1 MLAPE
6 VVELCRELAA
16 LLPPQLQKVILLNTG
31 SEANEAAI
39 RMAKLATGGHEVVGL
54 TASFHG
60 LTGGAGAATYSVG
73 RRGYGP
79 AIPGSIAIPA
89 PNAYRCPIRHCDDAC
104 DLSCL
109 EVGFELIDA
118 QRAGQPAAAIAEPI
132 LSTGGVIVPP
142 PGYFPRLKELCE
154 ARGMLLI
161 LDEAQ
166 TAFGRV
172 GANFAF
178 EQDGVVPDFLA
189 VSKTLG
195 GGIPLA
201 AAVTSA
207 AIEET
212 CYERGF
218 VHVTSHVSDPLPAAV
233 GLAVLEVL
241 RREHLAERAL
251 ALGARLEAGLRD
263 LHQRYEVIGDVR
275 GRGLLWGV
283 ELVRDRQS
291 RRPASRARR
300 QDHPALP
307 GARPVDEHRL
317 AARARE
323 RVADRAAAHRDRG
336 RDRRRPLDPRSGDP
350 RVRLKQP
357 GRARTAACRCGA
369 TGGARALVSSV
380 SPRPLRGLAMTR
392 EEVGKAP
399 SDVERRVA
407 QALSWPP
414 SQTCGPRSQRGRT
427 CSASCHC
434 ERPIGSEN
442 PGRAGL
448 WIATSACGL
457 AMTRAGDQAKR
468 RCRCRRAG
476 A

>member
-1 MLAPE
+1 MADDERGEREGDWQERRRQLEAAVERHMIRYIGDFPGFFVTRAAGSYVYDDRGRQILDFTSGQMCATLGHNHPAVVGALRRSCERAIHLFSWLLAPE
-6 VVELCRELAA
+6 VVDLCRELAGM
-16 LLPPQLQKVILLNTG
+16 LPPQLQKVILLNTG
-31 SEANEAAI
+31 SEANEAAL
-39 RMAKLATGGHEVVGL
+39 RMAKLVTGGHEVVGL

-79 AIPGSIAIPA
+79 ALPGSMAIPA
-89 PNAYRCPIRHCDDAC
+89 PNAYRCPIRHCAEVC

-109 EVGFELIDA
+109 EVGFELIDS
-118 QRAGQPAAAIAEPI
+118 QRSGQPAAAIAEPI

-142 PGYFPRLKELCE
+142 PGYFPRLRELCQ

-195 GGIPLA
+195 GGVPLA
-201 AAVTSA
+201 ATVTSA
-207 AIEET
+207 ALEET

-241 RREHLAERAL
+241 RRERLAERAQE
-251 ALGARLEAGLRD
+251 LGRRLEAGLRD

-283 ELVRDRQS
+283 ELVSDRQS
-291 RRPASRARR
+291 RRPHPELGARITR
-300 QDHPALP
+300 RCLELGLSMNIVALP
-307 GARPVDEHRL
+307 GL
-317 AARARE
+317 ASVWRIAPPLTAS
-323 RVADRAAAHRDRG
+323 AAEID
-336 RDRRRPLDPRSGDP
+336 
-350 RVRLKQP
+350 Q
-357 GRARTAACRCGA
+357 
-369 TGGARALVSSV
+369 
-380 SPRPLRGLAMTR
+380 GLAI
-392 EEVGKAP
+392 
-399 SDVERRVA
+399 
-407 QALSWPP
+407 L
-414 SQTCGPRSQRGRT
+414 
-427 CSASCHC
+427 
-434 ERPIGSEN
+434 
-442 PGRAGL
+442 
-448 WIATSACGL
+448 
-457 AMTRAGDQAKR
+457 DQAIR
-468 RCRCRRAG
+468 ETLDQASREAL
-476 A
+476 

>member
-1 MLAPE
+1 M
-6 VVELCRELAA
+6 VELCRELAG

-39 RMAKLATGGHEVVGL
+39 RMAKLVSGGHEVVGL

-79 AIPGSIAIPA
+79 ALPGSMAIPA
-89 PNAYRCPIRHCDDAC
+89 PNAYRCPIRHCADAC

-142 PGYFPRLKELCE
+142 PGYFPRLKELCA

-241 RREHLAERAL
+241 RRERLAERAL

-323 RVADRAAAHRDRG
+323 RVADRAAADRDRG

-350 RVRLKQP
+350 RVRLKLLSGAGA
-357 GRARTAACRCGA
+357 GRTPTRLLCSEGA
-369 TGGARALVSSV
+369 PRALISGPHRVRHAPARRGRSL
-380 SPRPLRGLAMTR
+380 RAPLPL
-392 EEVGKAP
+392 
-399 SDVERRVA
+399 
-407 QALSWPP
+407 PP
-414 SQTCGPRSQRGRT
+414 SGRIVN
-427 CSASCHC
+427 
-434 ERPIGSEN
+434 R
-442 PGRAGL
+442 
-448 WIATSACGL
+448 
-457 AMTRAGDQAKR
+457 
-468 RCRCRRAG
+468 
-476 A
+476 

>member
-1 MLAPE
+1 MDEASGGPAADWQERRRRLQDAVARHMIRYIGDFPPFFVERAEGSYIYDDSGRRILDFTSGQMCATLGHNHPEVVAAIARSCERSIHLFSWVLAPE

-16 LLPPQLQKVILLNTG
+16 ILPPQLQKVILLNTG
-31 SEANEAAI
+31 SEANEAAL
-39 RMAKLATGGHEVVGL
+39 RMAKLVTGGHEVVAL
-54 TASFHG
+54 AASFHG

-79 AIPGSIAIPA
+79 AIPGSMAIPA
-89 PNAYRCPIRHCDDAC
+89 PNAYRCPIRHCTDAC

-109 EVGFELIDA
+109 EVGFELIDS
-118 QRAGQPAAAIAEPI
+118 QRSGQPAAAIVEPI
-132 LSTGGVIVPP
+132 LSTGGVIVPS

-154 ARGMLLI
+154 ARGMLVI

-195 GGIPLA
+195 GGVPLA
-201 AAVTSA
+201 ATVTSA

-251 ALGARLEAGLRD
+251 ELGRRLETGLRD

-283 ELVRDRQS
+283 ELVTDRQS
-291 RRPASRARR
+291 RRPNPKLGGRITARCLELGLSMNIVS
-300 QDHPALP
+300 LP
-307 GARPVDEHRL
+307 GLASVWRIAPPLTSSAAQIDE
-317 AARARE
+317 
-323 RVADRAAAHRDRG
+323 
-336 RDRRRPLDPRSGDP
+336 
-350 RVRLKQP
+350 
-357 GRARTAACRCGA
+357 
-369 TGGARALVSSV
+369 
-380 SPRPLRGLAMTR
+380 GL
-392 EEVGKAP
+392 
-399 SDVERRVA
+399 SI
-407 QALSWPP
+407 L
-414 SQTCGPRSQRGRT
+414 
-427 CSASCHC
+427 
-434 ERPIGSEN
+434 
-442 PGRAGL
+442 
-448 WIATSACGL
+448 
-457 AMTRAGDQAKR
+457 DQAIR
-468 RCRCRRAG
+468 DSL
-476 A
+476 

>member
-1 MLAPE
+1 LFSWLLAPQ

-31 SEANEAAI
+31 SEANEAAL
-39 RMAKLATGGHEVVGL
+39 RMAKLVTGGHEVVGL

-60 LTGGAGAATYSVG
+60 LTGGAGASTYSVG

-79 AIPGSIAIPA
+79 TVPGSMAIPA
-89 PNAYRCPIRHCDDAC
+89 PNAYRCPIRHCTDAC

-109 EVGFELIDA
+109 EVGFELIDS
-118 QRAGQPAAAIAEPI
+118 QRSGQPAAAIAEPI

-142 PGYFPRLKELCE
+142 PGYFPRLKELCA

-207 AIEET
+207 AIEEA

-241 RREHLAERAL
+241 RRERLAERAHG
-251 ALGARLEAGLRD
+251 LGERLEAGLRD
-263 LHQRYEVIGDVR
+263 LQQRYEVIGDVR

-283 ELVRDRQS
+283 ELVTDRQS
-291 RRPASRARR
+291 RQPNPDLGAKITRR
-300 QDHPALP
+300 CLELGLSMNIVSLP
-307 GARPVDEHRL
+307 GLASVWRIAPPLTASEAEIDE
-317 AARARE
+317 
-323 RVADRAAAHRDRG
+323 
-336 RDRRRPLDPRSGDP
+336 
-350 RVRLKQP
+350 
-357 GRARTAACRCGA
+357 
-369 TGGARALVSSV
+369 
-380 SPRPLRGLAMTR
+380 GL
-392 EEVGKAP
+392 
-399 SDVERRVA
+399 SI
-407 QALSWPP
+407 L
-414 SQTCGPRSQRGRT
+414 
-427 CSASCHC
+427 
-434 ERPIGSEN
+434 
-442 PGRAGL
+442 
-448 WIATSACGL
+448 
-457 AMTRAGDQAKR
+457 DQAMR
-468 RCRCRRAG
+468 ECV
-476 A
+476 

>member
-1 MLAPE
+1 MTDQREETTFMDAPGPAPDWQERRRRLQEAVDQHMIRYIGGFPPFFVERAAGSYVYDDRGRRILDFTSGQMCATLGHNHPAVVGAIRRSCERAIHLFSWLLAPE
-6 VVELCRELAA
+6 VVDLCRELAG

-39 RMAKLATGGHEVVGL
+39 RMAKLVSSGHEVVGL

-79 AIPGSIAIPA
+79 AIPGSMAIPA
-89 PNAYRCPIRHCDDAC
+89 PNAYRCPIRHCADAC

-109 EVGFELIDA
+109 EVGFELID
-118 QRAGQPAAAIAEPI
+118 QQSSGQPAAAIAEPI

-142 PGYFPRLKELCE
+142 PGYFPRLRELCE

-189 VSKTLG
+189 LSKTLG
-195 GGIPLA
+195 GGVPLA
-201 AAVTSA
+201 ATVTSA

-241 RREHLAERAL
+241 RRERLAERAL
-251 ALGARLEAGLRD
+251 ELGRRLEAGLRD

-283 ELVRDRQS
+283 ELVSDRRS
-291 RRPASRARR
+291 RRP
-300 QDHPALP
+300 DPEL
-307 GARPVDEHRL
+307 GARI
-317 AARARE
+317 
-323 RVADRAAAHRDRG
+323 
-336 RDRRRPLDPRSGDP
+336 
-350 RVRLKQP
+350 
-357 GRARTAACRCGA
+357 T
-369 TGGARALVSSV
+369 
-380 SPRPLRGLAMTR
+380 
-392 EEVGKAP
+392 
-399 SDVERRVA
+399 
-407 QALSWPP
+407 
-414 SQTCGPRSQRGRT
+414 
-427 CSASCHC
+427 
-434 ERPIGSEN
+434 
-442 PGRAGL
+442 
-448 WIATSACGL
+448 
-457 AMTRAGDQAKR
+457 R
-468 RCRCRRAG
+468 RCLE
-476 A
+476 

>member
-1 MLAPE
+1 MMADEHAGGGERDWQDRRQRLQDAVERHMIRYIGDFPPFFVERAEGSYFYDDSGRRMLDFTSGQMCATLGHNHPAVVGAIRRSCERAIHLFSWILAPE
-6 VVELCRELAA
+6 VVELCRELAG

-39 RMAKLATGGHEVVGL
+39 RMAKLATGGHEVVAL
-54 TASFHG
+54 SASFHG

-79 AIPGSIAIPA
+79 AIPGSMAIPA
-89 PNAYRCPIRHCDDAC
+89 PNAYRCPIRHCTDAC

-109 EVGFELIDA
+109 EVGFELVDS
-118 QRAGQPAAAIAEPI
+118 QRSGQPAAAIAEPI

-195 GGIPLA
+195 GGVPLA

-207 AIEET
+207 ALEEI
-212 CYERGF
+212 CYRRGF

-233 GLAVLEVL
+233 GLAVLDVL
-241 RREHLAERAL
+241 RRERLAERVL
-251 ALGARLEAGLRD
+251 ELGRRLEAGLRD
-263 LHQRYEVIGDVR
+263 LQQRYEVIGDVR

-283 ELVRDRQS
+283 ELVTDRQS
-291 RRPASRARR
+291 RRPDPKLGGRITARCLELGLSMNIVS
-300 QDHPALP
+300 LP
-307 GARPVDEHRL
+307 GLASVWRIAPPLTATPAEIDE
-317 AARARE
+317 
-323 RVADRAAAHRDRG
+323 
-336 RDRRRPLDPRSGDP
+336 
-350 RVRLKQP
+350 
-357 GRARTAACRCGA
+357 
-369 TGGARALVSSV
+369 
-380 SPRPLRGLAMTR
+380 GLAI
-392 EEVGKAP
+392 
-399 SDVERRVA
+399 
-407 QALSWPP
+407 L
-414 SQTCGPRSQRGRT
+414 
-427 CSASCHC
+427 
-434 ERPIGSEN
+434 
-442 PGRAGL
+442 
-448 WIATSACGL
+448 
-457 AMTRAGDQAKR
+457 DQAIR
-468 RCRCRRAG
+468 ECR
-476 A
+476 

>member
-1 MLAPE
+1 MTYQHDPSAPRPDWQERRQQLQNAVERHMIRYVGDFPGFFVERAEGAYFYDDSGRRLLDFTSGQMCATLGHNHPAVVAAIQRSCERALHLFSWVLAPE

-39 RMAKLATGGHEVVGL
+39 RMAKLASGGHEIVGL
-54 TASFHG
+54 AGSFHG

-79 AIPGSIAIPA
+79 AVPGNLAIPA
-89 PNAYRCPIRHCDDAC
+89 PNAYRCPIRHCSERC
-104 DLSCL
+104 DLACL
-109 EVGFELIDA
+109 EVGFELVDG
-118 QRAGQPAAAIAEPI
+118 QRAGPPAAAIIEPI
-132 LSTGGVIVPP
+132 LSTAGIIVPP
-142 PGYFPRLKELCE
+142 PGYFPRLKQLCE

-178 EQDGVVPDFLA
+178 EQDGVVPDLLT

-207 AIEET
+207 ELEQT

-241 RREHLAERAL
+241 RSERLAERAL
-251 ALGARLEAGLRD
+251 TLGERLAAGLRD
-263 LHQRYEVIGDVR
+263 LQQRHEVIGDVR

-283 ELVRDRQS
+283 ELVRDR
-291 RRPASRARR
+291 ASRAPHPKLGAKVTRR
-300 QDHPALP
+300 CLELGLSMNIVALP
-307 GARPVDEHRL
+307 GLASVWRIAPPLTASEAQIDEG
-317 AARARE
+317 
-323 RVADRAAAHRDRG
+323 VAI
-336 RDRRRPLDPRSGDP
+336 LD
-350 RVRLKQP
+350 
-357 GRARTAACRCGA
+357 
-369 TGGARALVSSV
+369 
-380 SPRPLRGLAMTR
+380 
-392 EEVGKAP
+392 
-399 SDVERRVA
+399 
-407 QALSWPP
+407 QALRE
-414 SQTCGPRSQRGRT
+414 TV
-427 CSASCHC
+427 
-434 ERPIGSEN
+434 
-442 PGRAGL
+442 
-448 WIATSACGL
+448 
-457 AMTRAGDQAKR
+457 
-468 RCRCRRAG
+468 
-476 A
+476 

>member
-1 MLAPE
+1 MSDEPAGRAQGWQERRRQLQDAVDRHMIRYIGDFPPFFVERAEGSYIFDDSGRRILDFTSGQMCATLGHNHPEVVAAIERSCASAIHLFSWLLAPQ
-6 VVELCRELAA
+6 VVELCAELAA

-39 RMAKLATGGHEVVGL
+39 RMAKLTTGGHEVVGL

-60 LTGGAGAATYSVG
+60 LTGGSGASTYSVG

-79 AIPGSIAIPA
+79 AIPGSMAIPA
-89 PNAYRCPIRHCDDAC
+89 PNAYRCPIRHCSGTC

-109 EVGFELIDA
+109 EVGFELIDS

-142 PGYFPRLKELCE
+142 PRYFPRLKELCE

-201 AAVTSA
+201 ATVTSRE
-207 AIEET
+207 IEET

-218 VHVTSHVSDPLPAAV
+218 VHVTSHVSDPLPAAI

-241 RREHLAERAL
+241 RRERLAERAL
-251 ALGARLEAGLRD
+251 QLGEQLEAGLRD

-283 ELVRDRQS
+283 ELVSDRRS
-291 RRPASRARR
+291 RRPNPELGGRITRR
-300 QDHPALP
+300 CLELGLSMNIVSLP
-307 GARPVDEHRL
+307 GLASVWRIAPPLTATADQIDE
-317 AARARE
+317 
-323 RVADRAAAHRDRG
+323 G
-336 RDRRRPLDPRSGDP
+336 
-350 RVRLKQP
+350 
-357 GRARTAACRCGA
+357 
-369 TGGARALVSSV
+369 VSI
-380 SPRPLRGLAMTR
+380 L
-392 EEVGKAP
+392 
-399 SDVERRVA
+399 
-407 QALSWPP
+407 
-414 SQTCGPRSQRGRT
+414 
-427 CSASCHC
+427 
-434 ERPIGSEN
+434 
-442 PGRAGL
+442 
-448 WIATSACGL
+448 
-457 AMTRAGDQAKR
+457 DQAIR
-468 RCRCRRAG
+468 ECL
-476 A
+476 

>member
-1 MLAPE
+1 MPMDQPADRPERAFQDRRRRLQEAVEQHMIRYIGGFPPFFVERAEGSYVYDDRGRRILDFTSGQMCATLGHNHPEVVAAIHKSCESAIHLFSWLLAPQ
-6 VVELCRELAA
+6 VVELCAELAA

-31 SEANEAAI
+31 SEANEAAL
-39 RMAKLATGGHEVVGL
+39 RMAKLVTGRHEVVGL

-73 RRGYGP
+73 RHGYGP
-79 AIPGSIAIPA
+79 AVPGSMAIPA
-89 PNAYRCPIRHCDDAC
+89 PNAYRCPIRHCAEAC

-109 EVGFELIDA
+109 EVGFELVDS
-118 QRAGQPAAAIAEPI
+118 QSTGRPAAAIAEPI

-195 GGIPLA
+195 GGVPLA

-207 AIEET
+207 AIEEA

-241 RREHLAERAL
+241 RRERLAERAL
-251 ALGARLEAGLRD
+251 DLGERLEAGLRD
-263 LHQRYEVIGDVR
+263 LQQRYEVIGDVR

-283 ELVRDRQS
+283 ELVTDRQS
-291 RRPASRARR
+291 RRPNPELGGRITGRCLELGLSMNIVS
-300 QDHPALP
+300 LP
-307 GARPVDEHRL
+307 GLASVWRIAPPLTSSPDQIDE
-317 AARARE
+317 
-323 RVADRAAAHRDRG
+323 
-336 RDRRRPLDPRSGDP
+336 
-350 RVRLKQP
+350 
-357 GRARTAACRCGA
+357 
-369 TGGARALVSSV
+369 
-380 SPRPLRGLAMTR
+380 GL
-392 EEVGKAP
+392 
-399 SDVERRVA
+399 SI
-407 QALSWPP
+407 L
-414 SQTCGPRSQRGRT
+414 
-427 CSASCHC
+427 
-434 ERPIGSEN
+434 
-442 PGRAGL
+442 
-448 WIATSACGL
+448 
-457 AMTRAGDQAKR
+457 DQAIR
-468 RCRCRRAG
+468 ECV
-476 A
+476 